1 MWSLQAGSER
11 RKGEWQDVSI
21 PLDRFL
27 LTWRGRM
34 VEGDAQ
40 LQTARI
46 TSLSISV
53 AGGDLDSQPEGPFC
67 LELDCIK
74 GAVAD

>member
-1 MWSLQAGSER
+1 MCVMDC

-34 VEGDAQ
+34 VEGDAP
-40 LQTARI
+40 LQTASV

-53 AGGDLDSQPEGPFC
+53 AGGDTESQPEGPFC
-67 LELDCIK
+67 LELDYIK
-74 GAVAD
+74 GALAS